1 MAEPAARRQSA
12 LGTLLAPRRVAG
24 KDAVQLYERE
34 NLTIRQIAAWRETE
48 VTPLRTALT
57 ERLGIALPDGSDA
70 ARAEGRVVL
79 RIAPRRWWLVEDRE
93 PAAEAGLVGA
103 LAGRAALTDLSHAR
117 TVVRL
122 EGTAGRSVL
131 AKLCRIDLHPRA
143 LPPGRVAQT
152 ALGHVPAL
160 IHTLEDAPGFDLYLP
175 RSLAASAVASLID
188 AAADGREGSGRGPP
202 ARAPQPHDPADR
214 GVARRRAC
222 AAARGLGRTAR
233 HRLARR
239 AR

>member
-1 MAEPAARRQSA
+1 MAEPAVPRQSA
-12 LGTLLAPRRVAG
+12 LGALPAARRDAG
-24 KDAVQLYERE
+24 KDAVELHERE
-34 NLTIRQIAAWRETE
+34 NLAIRQIAAWRAAE
-48 VTPLRTALT
+48 VVPLRTALI
-57 ERLGIALPDGSDA
+57 ERLGIALPDGPDA

-79 RIAPRRWWLVEDRE
+79 PIAPRRWWLIEDHART
-93 PAAEAGLVGA
+93 AETALAGL

-122 EGTAGRSVL
+122 AGAAGRSVL

-188 AAADGREGSGRGPP
+188 AAAEFS
-202 ARAPQPHDPADR
+202 
-214 GVARRRAC
+214 
-222 AAARGLGRTAR
+222 
-233 HRLARR
+233 
-239 AR
+239 